1 MADINNSDNN
11 TLISGTSEADSIENS
26 GSNVTINADAGN
38 DSISSWTNSVT
49 MDGGADDDSII
60 NDGENV
66 SISGGA
72 GNDTIESFS
81 AANNSTLSGGD
92 GVDVMHNYGSNV
104 TIDGGAGDDE
114 IANFGD
120 TDESF
125 PYGLNVS
132 INGGEGNDLIKND
145 GGTNLTIGGGAGD
158 DQIYN
163 ASDSKNYYVYNAGDG
178 NDTINNYSY
187 SGGTFSDNYELQ
199 INSSS
204 GWSSVESGNDIVVTV
219 SDGSITLVDAAG
231 SNVTITGDTTASEDS
246 KEIYLTEYDDDYTN
260 TLEGATIHALSG
272 NDTLFNSQ
280 ANVVIYGE
288 GDNDSIDNHG
298 LYSLIDGSAGN
309 DTLYNYVGGAAEQG
323 QEANYST
330 VLGSE
335 GDDFIDNH
343 GNHSYIDGGAGADT
357 IWNPV
362 GAWFDDEAE
371 YSTLI
376 GGAGDDSIDNH
387 GNHVSIDGGAGN
399 DTINNFSTATDS
411 TITGGDGADVMHNY
425 GSNVTIDGGAGDDEI
440 ANFGDTDESFP
451 YGLNVSINGGEGNDL
466 IKNDGGTNLTIGG
479 GAGDDQIY
487 NASDSKNYYVYN
499 EGEGNDTINNYSYS
513 GGTFSD
519 NYELQINSSSG
530 WSSVESGNDIVVKVS
545 DGSITLVDAVGS
557 NVTITGDTG
566 DTVGGETSKEIYL
579 TEYDDDYTNTLE
591 GATIHA
597 LSGND
602 TLSNSQA
609 NVVLYGEGDNDS
621 ITNTGAN
628 ITINAGAGDDTISL
642 ASSATENVIEY
653 TDGDGNDTVYGYN
666 DSHTLQINSS
676 NGWSSVVSGNDI
688 VVTVGEGF
696 ITLIDAADTTA
707 SGEGEKI
714 SYNGHTYQR
723 IDSGMTWQEAKV
735 YCENLGGHLVTIT
748 DADEQNF
755 IENSILSSAT
765 KNNYWLG
772 GHENDDGSWYWVTDE
787 TWDYANW
794 GRDQPDGDGP
804 ALMMYNSEEN
814 SWPKGSWND
823 LLEDGTHEDQ
833 TFFGT
838 DNFGLI
844 CEWEPSDAPTTDTV
858 VVNPD
863 NFSGLIR
870 LAQWTFGFNP
880 PDWLFSGNSISE
892 NA

>member
-38 DSISSWTNSVT
+38 DSISSWANSVT

-92 GVDVMHNYGSNV
+92 GV
-104 TIDGGAGDDE
+104 
-114 IANFGD
+114 
-120 TDESF
+120 
-125 PYGLNVS
+125 
-132 INGGEGNDLIKND
+132 
-145 GGTNLTIGGGAGD
+145 
-158 DQIYN
+158 
-163 ASDSKNYYVYNAGDG
+163 
-178 NDTINNYSY
+178 
-187 SGGTFSDNYELQ
+187 
-199 INSSS
+199 
-204 GWSSVESGNDIVVTV
+204 
-219 SDGSITLVDAAG
+219 
-231 SNVTITGDTTASEDS
+231 
-246 KEIYLTEYDDDYTN
+246 
-260 TLEGATIHALSG
+260 
-272 NDTLFNSQ
+272 
-280 ANVVIYGE
+280 
-288 GDNDSIDNHG
+288 
-298 LYSLIDGSAGN
+298 
-309 DTLYNYVGGAAEQG
+309 
-323 QEANYST
+323 
-330 VLGSE
+330 
-335 GDDFIDNH
+335 
-343 GNHSYIDGGAGADT
+343 
-357 IWNPV
+357 
-362 GAWFDDEAE
+362 
-371 YSTLI
+371 
-376 GGAGDDSIDNH
+376 
-387 GNHVSIDGGAGN
+387 
-399 DTINNFSTATDS
+399 
-411 TITGGDGADVMHNY
+411 DVMHNY

-566 DTVGGETSKEIYL
+566 DTDDTGDTGDTGGGETSKEIYL

-642 ASSATENVIEY
+642 ASSATGNVIEY
-653 TDGDGNDTVYGYN
+653 NEGNGNDTVYGYN

-696 ITLIDAADTTA
+696 ITLIDAADTTE
-707 SGEGEKI
+707 SGEGEKF

-880 PDWLFSGNSISE
+880 PDWLFSGNSTSE